1 MASILNISLLWLYDC
16 VRDIVLKERIT
27 DPELIAA
34 TIEQR
39 HNMPL
44 IAEIVAYILNIQHQN
59 QAESSKTAAQRAK
72 KYAPEGKFSGVLT
85 TSILPSRTSVFKLHI
100 PRHMSIM
107 TPEPAGPRKHQKL
120 TDELRAQLMESGSC
134 FYCRKPGHVAL
145 DCPVRKGKGKRSC
158 RSRSRSPVR
167 SPARSPSPPSR
178 FHAEANMSD

>member
-72 KYAPEGKFSGVLT
+72 KYAPEG
-85 TSILPSRTSVFKLHI
+85 
-100 PRHMSIM
+100 
-107 TPEPAGPRKHQKL
+107 PRKHQKL